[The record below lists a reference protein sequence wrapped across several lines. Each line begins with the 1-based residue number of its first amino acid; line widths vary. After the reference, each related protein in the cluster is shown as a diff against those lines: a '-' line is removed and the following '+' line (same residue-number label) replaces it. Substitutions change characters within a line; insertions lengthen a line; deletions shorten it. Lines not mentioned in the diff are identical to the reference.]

1 MFNSKFV
8 QNNLIYET
16 GESMLYVLKWCCYL
30 EPVNGAKKA
39 QDCQKV
45 IMFSN
50 RYLQI
55 EAVGKALLSRRAR
68 TCGFER
74 LTPPKKKTNSVQL
87 VNDNRTT
94 VFVRNFL

>member
-1 MFNSKFV
+1 ME
-8 QNNLIYET
+8 Q
-16 GESMLYVLKWCCYL
+16 
-30 EPVNGAKKA
+30 KKA